1 MAVSV
6 LQPVHPGYL
15 DTDQPQLGARL
26 GTKCDVELALVHYRR
41 TAPGILHHRRQ
52 IEVIL
57 RDFFRYPVELL
68 GSLSNIA
75 RELVS
80 QEPLH
85 HLNLQGIT
93 VIMALDVHIAADD
106 RFMYVFYCFVR
117 YQAKPLVV
125 EDLKLVDSRARV
137 AWSGIRERFTL
148 PNLTISPGGSQQSET
163 LDIDRKGMT

>member
-1 MAVSV
+1 MAVAV
-6 LQPVHPGYL
+6 LQPVHSGYL

-52 IEVIL
+52 IDVIL
-57 RDFFRYPVELL
+57 RDAFRYPVELL

-93 VIMALDVHIAADD
+93 VIKALDVHIAADD
-106 RFMYVFYCFVR
+106 RYMRVFYCFVR
-117 YQAKPLVV
+117 YRAKPLVAG
-125 EDLKLVDSRARV
+125 DLDLVDSHAQI
-137 AWSGIRERFTL
+137 AWSGIQERFTL
-148 PNLTISPGGSQQSET
+148 VV
-163 LDIDRKGMT
+163 